1 MSKRDT
7 KAAGNRPQADLRS
20 PIGPSLQDAMDELTA
35 LTIEEEETKPID
47 LSTVPADELAK
58 ARKNAIKVRD
68 LLKLD
73 PKVWDDERMESLTVD
88 LTGCSLRKISARVL
102 MITGFESLGHMTKA
116 LDCAQNLLS
125 DPNRKEG
132 HTAAGQ
138 MVAKVGEAVVKL
150 SDHLIQLSGVAQPE
164 PPATK
169 AETPRASPYRNL
181 PPDISATLP
190 PQVNVQVNV
199 GGDTSPPESPPTP
212 APVVSAPPPAP
223 RPQRTLAPI
232 DVPAIATDGSG
243 EK

>member
-1 MSKRDT
+1 
-7 KAAGNRPQADLRS
+7 
-20 PIGPSLQDAMDELTA
+20 MDELTA

-116 LDCAQNLLS
+116 LDCAQTLLS
-125 DPNRKEG
+125 DPNKKEG
-132 HTAAGQ
+132 HVAAGQ

-164 PPATK
+164 PAPTPAEK
-169 AETPRASPYRNL
+169 VSPYKNL
-181 PPDISATLP
+181 PPDISANKP
-190 PQVNVQVNV
+190 PQVNLQVNV
-199 GGDTSPPESPPTP
+199 GGAPSPTAPPT
-212 APVVSAPPPAP
+212 VRV
-223 RPQRTLAPI
+223 LAPLE
-232 DVPAIATDGSG
+232 PKAKNGPSA
-243 EK
+243 